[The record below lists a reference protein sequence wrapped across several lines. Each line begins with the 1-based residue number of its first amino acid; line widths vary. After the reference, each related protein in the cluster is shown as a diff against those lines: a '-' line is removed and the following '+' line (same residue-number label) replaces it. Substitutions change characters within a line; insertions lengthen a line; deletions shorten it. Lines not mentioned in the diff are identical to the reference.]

1 MGVKSIAQSLGLVT
15 STCLH
20 ILRVLVQERLVTVD
34 AETKRYKLGVGMLS
48 LARSVIERNSFANVA
63 QPDLDR
69 LSREWGVT
77 AIGVEIVGL
86 EHMVVVTLSRSQMP
100 FSLHL
105 DVGSRFP
112 ALISATGRL
121 NAAFSDRP
129 WNEIEQGFKRLRWQN
144 APDPKTWRAEVEAVR
159 RMGYSIDRGNYING
173 VTIVAVP
180 LFDTSKRVN
189 HAIVAAGVAHQLDI
203 ENGDPCMDSKSF
215 RVPKLIEGKATVDRK
230 SVAKKDIYVTPDQG
244 HCGMV
249 IAVVGQGA
257 TITIRHDS
265 SAQGGVVENDF
276 DLFFKGKGA
285 FYRYGR

>member
-1 MGVKSIAQSLGLVT
+1 MPTAAVRVQQAPSRTPKPADTKAMRVRPVPAVSRSIAILRLLGKSPSPMGVKAIAQSLGLVT

-20 ILRVLVQERLVTVD
+20 ILRVLVQEQLVTCDV
-34 AETKRYKLGVGMLS
+34 ETKRYKLGVGMLS

-63 QPDLDR
+63 QPVLDR

-86 EHMVVVTLSRSQMP
+86 EHMIVVTLSRSQMP

-129 WNEIEQGFKRLRWQN
+129 WSEIEHGFKRLRWQN
-144 APDPKTWRAEVEAVR
+144 APDLKSWRAEVEAVR
-159 RMGYSIDRGNYING
+159 RKGYSIDRGNYING

-180 LFDTSKRVN
+180 LFDTLKRVS
-189 HAIVAAGVAHQLDI
+189 HAIVAAGVAHQLD
-203 ENGDPCMDSKSF
+203 
-215 RVPKLIEGKATVDRK
+215 ATR
-230 SVAKKDIYVTPDQG
+230 SVALAKHMQVE
-244 HCGMV
+244 
-249 IAVVGQGA
+249 
-257 TITIRHDS
+257 
-265 SAQGGVVENDF
+265 AQSLSESVLANS
-276 DLFFKGKGA
+276 
-285 FYRYGR
+285 